1 MNNNYQNNDLIKI
14 KISKGDATALEQLY
28 RKYFKK
34 LKLYGLQF
42 SQKLNTYSIDD
53 TIQELFIWIAKNP
66 QALKNV
72 DDLEVYLFSALKQN
86 VYQGISKRE
95 IRKKVKHKYLQ
106 STLFDKEETSVENN
120 YIQLE
125 ENTINNNSIAHLL
138 NTLPPNQKEVIYLRN
153 YVNMSYQKIAQVMDL
168 SEQVVRNY
176 SYRAVQS
183 LRKKATPKKR
193 QSNG

>member
-1 MNNNYQNNDLIKI
+1 MNNNYQNNDLLKI
-14 KISKGDATALEQLY
+14 KISKGDANALEQLY

-42 SQKLNTYSIDD
+42 SQKLSTYSIDD

-86 VYQGISKRE
+86 VYQGISKRD

-125 ENTINNNSIAHLL
+125 ENTIKNNSIVHLL

-153 YVNMSYQKIAQVMDL
+153 YVNMSYRKIAQVMDL

-176 SYRAVQS
+176 SYRAIQA
-183 LRKKATPKKR
+183 LRKKATQKKH